1 MKDERKTKKQLIDE
15 LAALRQQ
22 VTELET
28 SEADQELQTK
38 PLRDLIELIHF
49 TENVSTRIHGLLD
62 EAEIYGAFK
71 DEFLRSK
78 RYTATILLLT
88 DDAAK
93 LRIAE
98 SSIPARM
105 LKAAEKATGLR
116 LKGFQIDLSK
126 SSLYS
131 RVVKGGETVRIDVV
145 DLIGEFLPRRPLNL
159 VTKILRYEGEL
170 SILTPLERRAEIAGV
185 LSMSSTGLAEHFV
198 PSVQNLARHIST
210 ALELAGEYAEHRR
223 TEEELAKYRDHLEG
237 LVEERTAA
245 LMQTNEQLRREI
257 TERKRAEQALRES
270 EEMYR
275 TLVDTSPDAVTV
287 TDVEGLI
294 THVSQQALEMHGVE
308 DAGEL
313 VGKSAFELIAP
324 EDRELAMANLQKT
337 LTGESVRNVEYTLLR
352 HDRTRFTGELNA
364 ALIRDAG
371 GAPKAFIATTRDVT
385 DRRQAEEKL
394 QAEKERAQLYLDVA
408 GVSIIAFDRE
418 GRVTLIN
425 RRGLEILGYREED
438 LIGKHWVETCLPER
452 VRDEVAGVFERI
464 LAGDVE
470 PVSRRENLVLTKGGE
485 ERIVAWHNAILRD
498 AAGDIVGILS
508 SGEDVTERK
517 QAEEALA
524 LRVEQLTA
532 LSQASQAVTSSLDLD
547 WVLAEIVSRASKVV
561 ASDYTSVVLV
571 DEAGHLRESAD
582 NVPGVPAIEY
592 RIRDE
597 GLTRWIVR
605 SRQAAIIDD
614 VDETGAMSPRLGEG
628 APRLVNPPIAEAGVR
643 SLAGLPLAVQERL
656 LGVLYLHSLRPGA
669 FRDQLPL
676 LTTFANQIAIA
687 IENARLY
694 EAAQQELA
702 ERVRAEEA
710 LQRYAERL
718 RVLHTIDE
726 AVLSAW
732 SAEEIALA
740 ALRHLHRLMHCERA
754 NVTLFDFESQE
765 ATVLAAYPED
775 KSMFPAGTRLPLE
788 GVLHEVE
795 TLRQG
800 RVLVEEDLNTHPNPP
815 AAIQVLLAAGVR
827 SYIAAPLIS
836 RDGLAGT
843 LTVAPE
849 GPVPPTQEYVDAV
862 SEVAAEV
869 ALALD
874 QARLRAALEAE
885 QKRLKT
891 LVEHLP
897 EGVLLLDGEQ
907 RILLTNPVADGYLQ
921 ALADTGEPAT
931 RTGDILDNLAGW
943 PAEELTQA
951 GPEGL
956 WREMEVAGPPGRI
969 FGVAAQPVKAE
980 DQLAGWVL
988 LIWDVTREREA
999 ERKDRQQERLA
1010 AVGQLAGG
1018 IAHDFNNLLT
1028 TILLY
1033 AQMLLRKPHLPPD
1046 LAPSVETIIDESRRA
1061 ARLVQ
1066 QILDFGRRAMMEI
1079 RPVDLVSFVEE
1090 TIDILRRT
1098 FPENIHILIELESEG
1113 CVVNADPT
1121 RIQQVLMNLAVN
1133 ARDAM
1138 PEGGELRIA
1147 LSRIEVGARE
1157 KPPVSEMP
1165 AGKWVCLAISDTGVG
1180 IAPDALP
1187 HIYEPFFTTKPV
1199 GEGTGLGLSQV
1210 YGIVKQHEGYI
1221 DMETEVGKGTTFR
1234 IYLPA
1239 HGAMGIGEDM
1249 RDSEPPPMGS
1259 EETILLVEDEDRLRE
1274 VGHKMLESLGYRV
1287 LTATNGKEA
1296 LETYRSAEGVDL
1308 VMTDLVMPKMGGLEL
1323 VQSLREIDPHV
1334 KALAITGYAV
1344 KTDIQELKDAGIL
1357 EIVRKPFGI
1366 DTLGRIVRE
1375 VLDAGQ

>member
-1 MKDERKTKKQLIDE
+1 MKDERKTKKQLLAE
-15 LAALRQQ
+15 LVELRQRLA
-22 VTELET
+22 ELET
-28 SEADQELQTK
+28 PQAGRKQEG
-38 PLRDLIELIHF
+38 E
-49 TENVSTRIHGLLD
+49 E
-62 EAEIYGAFK
+62 
-71 DEFLRSK
+71 
-78 RYTATILLLT
+78 
-88 DDAAK
+88 
-93 LRIAE
+93 
-98 SSIPARM
+98 M
-105 LKAAEKATGLR
+105 
-116 LKGFQIDLSK
+116 FQII
-126 SSLYS
+126 
-131 RVVKGGETVRIDVV
+131 GHTVLILDPEHRI
-145 DLIGEFLPRRPLNL
+145 
-159 VTKILRYEGEL
+159 
-170 SILTPLERRAEIAGV
+170 
-185 LSMSSTGLAEHFV
+185 LAA
-198 PSVQNLARHIST
+198 NRK
-210 ALELAGEYAEHRR
+210 ALEVLGKP
-223 TEEELAKYRDHLEG
+223 EEELLGVKCYEIFHGTDRPPAGCPLDKMLQSGHFETTEMEVETLNG
-237 LVEERTAA
+237 TFLVSCTPVLDERGILQEAIHIATDVTKQKQAEE
-245 LMQTNEQLRREI
+245 
-257 TERKRAEQALRES
+257 ALRES
-270 EEMYR
+270 QEVYR
-275 TLVDTSPDAVTV
+275 VLVETSPDAVTV
-287 TDVEGLI
+287 TDVEGRI

-313 VGKSAFELIAP
+313 IGKSAFELIAP

-337 LTGESVRNVEYTLLR
+337 LAGESLRNAEYILIR
-352 HDRTRFTGELNA
+352 HDGTRFTGELNA

-385 DRRQAEEKL
+385 ERKRMEEVLRESEAKYRYLLDSIPQKIFYKDRNSVYVAVNPSYARDLHVAPEDFVGKTDYDLFPRELADKYRADDKRIMQAGTVEEL
-394 QAEKERAQLYLDVA
+394 DEQYLKDGTESSVHTVKTPVYN
-408 GVSIIAFDRE
+408 GE
-418 GRVTLIN
+418 GNVI
-425 RRGLEILGYREED
+425 GILG
-438 LIGKHWVETCLPER
+438 IFW
-452 VRDEVAGVFERI
+452 
-464 LAGDVE
+464 
-470 PVSRRENLVLTKGGE
+470 
-485 ERIVAWHNAILRD
+485 
-498 AAGDIVGILS
+498 DIT
-508 SGEDVTERK
+508 DRK
-517 QAEEALA
+517 RAEEALA

-571 DEAGHLRESAD
+571 DEAGRLRESAD

-605 SRQAAIIDD
+605 SRRAAIIDD
-614 VDETGAMSPRLGEG
+614 IDETGAMSPDPGEE
-628 APRLVNPPIAEAGVR
+628 APRFVNPPIAEAGIR
-643 SLAGLPLAVQERL
+643 SLAGLPLAVKDRL
-656 LGVLYLHSLRPGA
+656 LGVLYLHSLHPNA
-669 FRDQLPL
+669 FRDQLPV

-702 ERVRAEEA
+702 ERVRVEEA
-710 LQRYAERL
+710 LRQHAERL

-740 ALRHLHRLMHCERA
+740 ALRHLHRLMRCERA
-754 NVTLFDFESQE
+754 NVTLFDFESHE
-765 ATVLAAYPED
+765 ATVLATYPED
-775 KSMFPAGTRLPLE
+775 KIMFPAGTRLPLE
-788 GVLHEVE
+788 GVLHDVE
-795 TLRQG
+795 TLQQG
-800 RVLVEEDLNTHPNPP
+800 RVLVEEDLSTHPNPP
-815 AAIQVLLAAGVR
+815 AAIQALLAAGVR
-827 SYIAAPLIS
+827 SYVAAPLIS
-836 RDGLAGT
+836 RDGLVGA
-843 LTVAPE
+843 LVAIPE
-849 GPVPPTQEYVDAV
+849 GPMLPTPEYVDAV
-862 SEVAAEV
+862 SEVATEV

-897 EGVLLLDGEQ
+897 EGVLLLDSER
-907 RILLTNPVADGYLQ
+907 RILLTNPVVDDYLQ
-921 ALADTGEPAT
+921 ALADAGEPAA
-931 RTGDILDNLAGW
+931 RTGGVLGNLAGW
-943 PAEELTQA
+943 PTKELAQA
-951 GPEGL
+951 APEGL
-956 WREMEVAGPPGRI
+956 WREMEIAGPPRRI

-1046 LAPSVETIIDESRRA
+1046 LAPSVETIINESRRA

-1066 QILDFGRRAMMEI
+1066 QILDFGRRTMMEVQPI
-1079 RPVDLVSFVEE
+1079 DLVSFVEE

-1098 FPENIHILIELESEG
+1098 FPESIRILIELESEE
-1113 CVVNADPT
+1113 CVVDADPT

-1138 PEGGELRIA
+1138 PDGGELRIG
-1147 LSRIEVGARE
+1147 LSCIEVGVHE
-1157 KPPVSEMP
+1157 EPPVSEMP
-1165 AGKWVCLAISDTGVG
+1165 AGEWVRLTVSDTGVG

-1221 DMETEVGKGTTFR
+1221 DVETEVGKGTTFR
-1234 IYLPA
+1234 IYLPT
-1239 HGAMGIGEDM
+1239 HGAVEMGEGMI
-1249 RDSEPPPMGS
+1249 DSEPPPMGS
-1259 EETILLVEDEDRLRE
+1259 GEVIMLVEDEDRLRE
-1274 VGHKMLESLGYRV
+1274 IGRQMLESLGYQV

-1296 LETYRSAEGVDL
+1296 LDTYRSGEGVDL
-1308 VMTDLVMPKMGGLEL
+1308 VMTDLVMPEMGGLEL
-1323 VQSLREIDPHV
+1323 IQSLREIDPHV
-1334 KALAITGYAV
+1334 KALATTGYAV

-1357 EIVRKPFGI
+1357 EIVRKPFDM

-1375 VLDAGQ
+1375 VLDADL